1 MAPEPP
7 EKMSS
12 TSFTADSSFSALQSS
27 GKFCKNK
34 DTPKSARRRKAH
46 TGRRKSMKKILAKIW
61 EGILILWEDFLI
73 GLNALL
79 FLLLRKLDKASDK
92 KFEKEFEEMVRKN
105 REE

>member
-1 MAPEPP
+1 
-7 EKMSS
+7 
-12 TSFTADSSFSALQSS
+12 
-27 GKFCKNK
+27 
-34 DTPKSARRRKAH
+34 
-46 TGRRKSMKKILAKIW
+46 MKKILDKIW

-79 FLLLRKLDKASDK
+79 FLLLRKLDKVSDK